1 MTRVAGLLCLVFAST
16 AAVLH
21 ADPRVVS
28 LRAADG
34 TALAAAL
41 YEPAQRPAPAVVL
54 LHMLTR
60 SRRDWDLTAER
71 LREAGFLV
79 LSVDLRGHGDS
90 GGSAV
95 SSAGLTPLLQDAQAA
110 VAYLK
115 TRPGASPGRIGM
127 AGASLGASLA
137 AMAAAGDPSVRSLA
151 LLSPALDYRGLKCE
165 AAMRKYG
172 DRAVLLIAATRDPY
186 AVRSVKQLA
195 TGGSNR
201 QVLMT
206 EAVGHGTVLLS
217 RHPPLVDQLVDWFRR
232 TLL

>member
-1 MTRVAGLLCLVFAST
+1 
-16 AAVLH
+16 
-21 ADPRVVS
+21 
-28 LRAADG
+28 
-34 TALAAAL
+34 
-41 YEPAQRPAPAVVL
+41 
-54 LHMLTR
+54 
-60 SRRDWDLTAER
+60 
-71 LREAGFLV
+71 
-79 LSVDLRGHGDS
+79 
-90 GGSAV
+90 
-95 SSAGLTPLLQDAQAA
+95 
-110 VAYLK
+110 
-115 TRPGASPGRIGM
+115 
-127 AGASLGASLA
+127 
-137 AMAAAGDPSVRSLA
+137 MAAAGDPSVRSLA